1 MPVWKPGS
9 IRIAINLARDHARN
23 RRLAFWRSLLQWTF
37 PPEAAGEKID
47 LSDSG
52 PSVERALLAREQLAA
67 VECVLVK
74 ISPQQR
80 LAFSLRFFEEM
91 TLEEIAEAMQL
102 EVGTVKAHLS
112 RAVYAVRKK
121 LREQK

>member
-1 MPVWKPGS
+1 M
-9 IRIAINLARDHARN
+9 
-23 RRLAFWRSLLQWTF
+23 
-37 PPEAAGEKID
+37 E
-47 LSDSG
+47 
-52 PSVERALLAREQLAA
+52 SVLE
-67 VECVLVK
+67 K

-121 LREQK
+121 LREQKLK